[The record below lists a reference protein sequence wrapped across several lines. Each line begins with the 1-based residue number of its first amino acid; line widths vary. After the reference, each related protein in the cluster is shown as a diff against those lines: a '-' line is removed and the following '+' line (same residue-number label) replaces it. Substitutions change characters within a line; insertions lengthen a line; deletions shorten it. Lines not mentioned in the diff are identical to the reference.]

1 MFKVM
6 RSSVLQVSI
15 ACFSRPEQ
23 KLTWVQGV
31 IETIYKIHH
40 DLGVLSNTIVCATYE
55 RPDHMPLTPAT
66 MYKALLATILI
77 DQPSTKKMA
86 RTRTWQARLERIC
99 FKDCVR
105 FIDDMAEKEQFIR
118 LIQVEHNT

>member
-1 MFKVM
+1 M
-6 RSSVLQVSI
+6 
-15 ACFSRPEQ
+15 
-23 KLTWVQGV
+23 
-31 IETIYKIHH
+31 IESIYKIHH
-40 DLGVLSNTIVCATYE
+40 NLGVLSNTIVYATYE
-55 RPDHMPLTPAT
+55 QPDHMPLTPAT
-66 MYKALLATILI
+66 IYKALPLVISEHPALATILI